1 MKKPNRKDFSKGTF
15 AGLRSLADLPYFEL
29 ADNGLLR
36 LTVDEL
42 DKGIDGHTHLALNA
56 LDGPKPNLLAKPGPT
71 QYYIGPDTPLSM
83 NNYMGQN
90 QTESDIAEMTKSLL
104 GTISPGGSAAT
115 ETHTIPNLIEE
126 IDLLRIE
133 KTVIL
138 PIAYG
143 FPYGDDITEWYLEAI
158 EKSGKKERFI
168 ICGSVKPTLPE
179 AVEKTKALK
188 LKGVKGIKLHPN
200 MARFTPNDKRA
211 WAFYEECTQ
220 LRLPVLIHCGLVG
233 KEGIVNPD
241 QTMGYTGRHAEI
253 AHFFEPIEE
262 FPNLQF
268 VLCHSGG
275 IQNDQA
281 IGLARKNRNVW
292 LDIQGQSVVNIRKM
306 IAEVGPERL
315 MFGSD
320 WPFFPVA
327 SLLVRLLIA
336 TEGDKKIRKLIFSE
350 NARRFWGLV

>member
-1 MKKPNRKDFSKGTF
+1 
-15 AGLRSLADLPYFEL
+15 
-29 ADNGLLR
+29 
-36 LTVDEL
+36 
-42 DKGIDGHTHLALNA
+42 
-56 LDGPKPNLLAKPGPT
+56 
-71 QYYIGPDTPLSM
+71 
-83 NNYMGQN
+83 MGQN

-126 IDLLRIE
+126 IDLLGIE
-133 KTVIL
+133 KTVIF

-143 FPYGDDITEWYLEAI
+143 FPYGDDVTEWYLEAI
-158 EKSGKKERFI
+158 EKSGKKDRFI

-211 WAFYEECTQ
+211 WAFYEECSQ

-233 KEGIVNPD
+233 KEGIVKPE

-253 AHFFEPIEE
+253 SHFFEPLEE
-262 FPNLQF
+262 FPDLQF
-268 VLCHSGG
+268 VLCHSGA

-292 LDIQGQSVVNIRKM
+292 LDIQGQSVDNIRKM
-306 IAEVGPERL
+306 IAEAGPERL

-320 WPFFPVA
+320 WPFFPIA
-327 SLLVRLLIA
+327 SLLARLLIA
-336 TEGDKKIRKLIFSE
+336 TEGDKKIRKMIFSE